1 MEREY
6 NTTPPVKPPKN
17 SKSATIVGFV
27 IVFFGVSLLMKSLD
41 LGYWFPRWVF
51 GWEMILIII
60 GLVIGVNS
68 RFEKKSSIIL
78 ISIGGLFLLK
88 NIFFLPFGKVILPIG
103 AIIIGLFLI
112 MRNRSQSTPP
122 FTPPT
127 PPPTPAPTDRPPHDA
142 GEFDWDKRVVN
153 DEAEETPFQSPFQQQ
168 AEPNQQDY
176 QQQQQQTPPQFN
188 LHGENYIK
196 VDSIFGNA
204 KKRVFT
210 KNFLGGNVTNV
221 FGSTEINFLQAD
233 IQQPVALDVFQLF
246 GSTKIIVPPHWVIA
260 TSVSSILGEND
271 DRRVILAYAVD
282 QNKCLYITG
291 TSILGNI
298 TIKNS

>member
-1 MEREY
+1 MEKAY

-17 SKSATIVGFV
+17 SKSATIVGFI

-41 LGYWFPRWVF
+41 LGYWFPRWLF

-78 ISIGGLFLLK
+78 IAIGGLFLLK
-88 NIFFLPFGKVILPIG
+88 NMMDLSFGKVILPIG
-103 AIIIGLFLI
+103 AIAIGLFLI
-112 MRNRSQSTPP
+112 MRNRNQSTPP
-122 FTPPT
+122 FMPPT
-127 PPPTPAPTDRPPHDA
+127 PTPTDRPSYDA
-142 GEFDWDKRVVN
+142 GEFDWDKRVHN
-153 DEAEETPFQSPFQQQ
+153 DESEETTFQSPFQHQGDQNQQ
-168 AEPNQQDY
+168 ANQQQGEPNFTMYGD
-176 QQQQQQTPPQFN
+176 
-188 LHGENYIK
+188 NYIK

-221 FGSTEINFLQAD
+221 FGSTEINLLQAD

-246 GSTKIIVPPHWVIA
+246 GSTKIIVPPHWVVA